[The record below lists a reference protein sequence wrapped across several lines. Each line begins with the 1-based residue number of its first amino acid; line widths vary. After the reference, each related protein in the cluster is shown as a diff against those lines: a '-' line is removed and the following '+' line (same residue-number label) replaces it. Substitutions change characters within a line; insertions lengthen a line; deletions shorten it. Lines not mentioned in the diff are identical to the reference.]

1 MSMAQI
7 MRDFFPCG
15 EIVIMKVAGYHI
27 FSNELKSASLSCCI
41 LQYLLG
47 SFSVVFFFFLPL
59 SPDD

>member
-47 SFSVVFFFFLPL
+47 SFSVVFFFFYP
-59 SPDD
+59 